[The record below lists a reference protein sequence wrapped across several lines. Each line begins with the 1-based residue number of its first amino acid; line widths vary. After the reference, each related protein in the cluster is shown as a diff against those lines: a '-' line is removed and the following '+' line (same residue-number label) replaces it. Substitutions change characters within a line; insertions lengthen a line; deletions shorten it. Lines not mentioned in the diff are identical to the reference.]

1 MTETTEKELLMRDYL
16 LGKLGAEESGA
27 CENIWFESDEDTELL
42 EAARNEL
49 IDDYLIGELPTGE
62 KYDFEHK
69 FLITQRNL
77 ELVAVAKIH
86 RGLLDEKTVREFDR
100 ATVKKE
106 AVSVPIGFRQT
117 LAEFL
122 SLRKLQFALAASVLL
137 VAIGLLVIRQGV
149 LPNSDGSNIEVAQV
163 EPSLAPER
171 SDANEAS
178 PEPSRDT
185 IQTNTISNNPAN
197 SNPKLRET
205 PTPVAAPSPKSQ
217 KTFSSVVTLALATG
231 FRDGS
236 GATPTLNLTNDT
248 KTARLRFAMPGLT
261 GEYDSFAL
269 RLVNEKTDRVVWQSE
284 LPDLSLQLKGKTLA
298 ANVPASV
305 LKDSEYR
312 LILVGAATDSNEE
325 ILSRFAFLVKKN

>member
-27 CENIWFESDEDTELL
+27 CESIWFESDEDTELL
-42 EAARNEL
+42 EAARSEL
-49 IDDYLIGELPTGE
+49 IDDYLIGELPAGE
-62 KYDFEHK
+62 KHDFEHK
-69 FLITQRNL
+69 FLITPRNL

-100 ATVKKE
+100 ATVEKE
-106 AVSVPIGFRQT
+106 AVSLPIGFRQKI
-117 LAEFL
+117 AEFL
-122 SLRKLQFALAASVLL
+122 SLRTLQFALAASVVLIA
-137 VAIGLLVIRQGV
+137 VGLLVVRQGV
-149 LPNSDGSNIEVAQV
+149 LPNRGGSNIEVAQV

-178 PEPSRDT
+178 PEPSPDT
-185 IQTNTISNNPAN
+185 VQTNTISNNHAN
-197 SNPKLRET
+197 SNLKLRET
-205 PTPVAAPSPKSQ
+205 PTPVAAPSPKAQ
-217 KTFSSVVTLALATG
+217 KTLSSVVTLALATG

-236 GATPTLNLTNDT
+236 AATPTLNLTNDT

-269 RLVNEKTDRVVWQSE
+269 RLVNEKTDRVVWQSA

-305 LKDSEYR
+305 LKDGEYR
-312 LILVGAATDSNEE
+312 LMLIGTGNDSAEE
-325 ILSRFAFLVKKN
+325 ILSRFAFKVNQK